1 MFSRLLNRANN
12 FKKNL
17 LVKGIE
23 VKVLATQSCLALC
36 DTMDCSL
43 PSSFVHGILQAR
55 ILEWTAIPFSRGS
68 SWTRVRT
75 WVSPTAGRFFTEL
88 PGKPKR
94 DAGTKYFKKLRR
106 GRRRNTYIVLLGW
119 YHKLFT
125 MSRRKFIYRKSR
137 GIHRS
142 QTQRVYPDS
151 YQQPNMNRVMML
163 GNYIHNHIGRT
174 SADSSY
180 TFHIYHTLHFLP
192 RLLLFSF

>member
-1 MFSRLLNRANN
+1 MTPWTVACQAPLSMEFSRQEYWNGQP
-12 FKKNL
+12 FPSP
-17 LVKGIE
+17 G
-23 VKVLATQSCLALC
+23 
-36 DTMDCSL
+36 DL
-43 PSSFVHGILQAR
+43 PEPGFEPGSPPLQADS
-55 ILEWTAIPFSRGS
+55 LLSES
-68 SWTRVRT
+68 
-75 WVSPTAGRFFTEL
+75 

-125 MSRRKFIYRKSR
+125 MSRRKLIYRKSR
-137 GIHRS
+137 GKHRS
-142 QTQRVYPDS
+142 QTQRVCPDS

-163 GNYIHNHIGRT
+163 GNYTHNHIGCT

-180 TFHIYHTLHFLP
+180 TLHIYHTLHFLP